1 MYADNTA
8 ELVEAE
14 VKILKALSGFSN
26 VRIYTRKVAE
36 VADIGD
42 QLALY
47 HLVELEKAGYVQGN
61 GKERDE
67 AAWEL
72 AHDGRG
78 YLVKHGLL
86 A

>member
-1 MYADNTA
+1 MQADNTA
-8 ELVEAE
+8 ELGDVEC
-14 VKILKALSGFSN
+14 KILVALSGFSN

-36 VADIGD
+36 VAGIGE
-42 QLALY
+42 QLALF
-47 HLVELEKAGYVQGN
+47 HLAELEKAGFVLGN

-72 AHDGRG
+72 AHNGRG
-78 YLVKHGLL
+78 YLVKRGLL